1 MKRYVH
7 ALLLLL
13 LLPLDTALSRE
24 AMVVAADK
32 VDTGTR

>member
-7 ALLLLL
+7 ALLLL